1 MTTLETEHNYQN
13 NPSPVESLHETSL
26 IWDTSYQIGLQNL
39 NLLKLQL
46 ELD

>member
-1 MTTLETEHNYQN
+1 MTLSIYTLYIG
-13 NPSPVESLHETSL
+13 VCV